1 MCKIGLA
8 PSLKKGKCIQNSF
21 LPLLKHFRSVFRKSS
36 KFYWA
41 LYIYTIYNI
50 YINDW
55 MVFFSNIKSYII
67 ILQISYIFLVAKLLS
82 KSSMSTS
89 LPVFSLYHRIYTH
102 FPIFHCPISFP
113 HLLLFLYSTN
123 AWTHASLQTLYWY
136 EFKCQENNKG
146 FFLIQHMCTGVLLM

>member
-1 MCKIGLA
+1 MCKISLA

-67 ILQISYIFLVAKLLS
+67 IPQISYIFLVAKLLS

-89 LPVFSLYHRIYTH
+89 LPVFPLYHRIYTH
-102 FPIFHCPISFP
+102 NSTSLSSTAPF
-113 HLLLFLYSTN
+113 LFLTCYYSSI
-123 AWTHASLQTLYWY
+123 AQTH
-136 EFKCQENNKG
+136 G
-146 FFLIQHMCTGVLLM
+146 HMLPSKLCTDMNSNVKRTTKVSF